1 MLSRAMAL
9 VAPYKRLTRW
19 IPTPGW
25 WMVKRWLMTGTM
37 VRTLEHLAQTGVDVL
52 VVAGPIEAR
61 RVYRGEQHRLHALIA
76 KGGVH
81 MEIVPDLDHS
91 LLERTSHDRM
101 AELFGAYVARR
112 AADLSGPGAAPAA
125 P

>member
-1 MLSRAMAL
+1 
-9 VAPYKRLTRW
+9 
-19 IPTPGW
+19 
-25 WMVKRWLMTGTM
+25 
-37 VRTLEHLAQTGVDVL
+37 
-52 VVAGPIEAR
+52 
-61 RVYRGEQHRLHALIA
+61 
-76 KGGVH
+76 

-101 AELFGAYVARR
+101 AELFGAYVASR